1 MVQSF
6 ETNVAQHFGQYV
18 ERLVNVDFSVKGHC
32 NHIDDD
38 ESMTKDEKDEHK
50 KTFWKPSDVSI
61 VVGEWEQK
69 QRGKRKGKGAGGR
82 RRCWTRSEGVQRA
95 QGAGERGRRGRRLP
109 APPACGALST
119 LRNRERTAAAIPPPP
134 YLFSLLL
141 PPSSSSILGE
151 QHPLLQMSCV

>member
-6 ETNVAQHFGQYV
+6 ETNVAQHFAQYV

-61 VVGEWEQK
+61 AVGEWEQK
-69 QRGKRKGKGAGGR
+69 QRGKRKGKGAGAR
-82 RRCWTRSEGVQRA
+82 RRCWTRSERAQRA
-95 QGAGERGRRGRRLP
+95 QGAGETGTMGRRLP
-109 APPACGALST
+109 APPACGTLST
-119 LRNRERTAAAIPPPP
+119 LWNRERTAATIPPPP
-134 YLFSLLL
+134 YLFSLLV
-141 PPSSSSILGE
+141 PPSSFSILGE
-151 QHPLLQMSCV
+151 QHAL